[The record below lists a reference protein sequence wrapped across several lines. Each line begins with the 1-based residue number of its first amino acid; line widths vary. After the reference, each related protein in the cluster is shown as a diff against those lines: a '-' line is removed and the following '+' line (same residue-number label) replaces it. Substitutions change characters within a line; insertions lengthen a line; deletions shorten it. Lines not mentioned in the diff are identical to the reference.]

1 MDTTT
6 LARLRRDTPAAD
18 VRIHFNNAG
27 SSLMPAPV
35 FDVLTR
41 YLADERDLG
50 GYEAEAANAGVLAR
64 YYSAFAELLRVQPD
78 EIAYVE
84 NATRAWDMA
93 VYGLKL
99 GEGDEVPLHASEY
112 SSNYMA
118 FLQIA
123 RRTGMRIVLV
133 PSDGSGQIDV
143 AALARLVTS
152 RTRVVAVT
160 HVPTQGGLVNPVA
173 EVGRVARA
181 HGLIY
186 VLDACQSAGQID
198 LNVPEIGCDVLSGT
212 GRKFLRGPRGTGFLY
227 VSRRVMPLIEPP
239 FVDMHAA
246 RWTGREAYEF
256 LPDARRFENFESFLG
271 GRAALAAA
279 VDYALA
285 IGLPVIEARVQGLA
299 AALRAALAEVPG
311 VTVTDL
317 GAVKSGICT
326 FIVAGKPAAEVAA
339 GLAARGINVSVSSVA
354 LIDFEERGLE
364 ALVRA
369 SVHYFNTE
377 EEVARMVAAV
387 ADVSERGRFGN

>member
-1 MDTTT
+1 MTPEHI
-6 LARLRRDTPAAD
+6 ARLRAQTPAAER
-18 VRIHFNNAG
+18 RIHFNNAG

-35 FDVLTR
+35 FDTLTR

-50 GYEAEAANAGVLAR
+50 GYEAEAANAGPLAR
-64 YYSAFAELLRVQPD
+64 YYTGFADLLRVHPD

-99 GEGDEVPLHASEY
+99 GQGDQVILHASEY

-123 RRTGMRIVLV
+123 RRTGIQIVLA
-133 PSDGSGQIDV
+133 PSDGTGQIDV
-143 AALARLVTS
+143 AALERLITA

-173 EVGRVARA
+173 AVGRVARA

-198 LNVPEIGCDVLSGT
+198 LNIPDIGCDILSGT

-227 VSRRVMPLIEPP
+227 VARRVMNQIDPP
-239 FVDMHAA
+239 FVDMHSA
-246 RWTGREAYEF
+246 RWTGRHSYEF
-256 LPDARRFENFESFLG
+256 LPDARRFENFESFLA
-271 GRAALAAA
+271 GRAALATA

-285 IGLPVIEARVQGLA
+285 IGLPVIEARVQALA
-299 AALRAALAEVPG
+299 ALLRAALADVPG
-311 VTVTDL
+311 VAVHDL
-317 GAVKSGICT
+317 GAVKSGIVT
-326 FIVAGKPAAEVAA
+326 FTKQGLNAAQIAA
-339 GLAARGINVSVSSVA
+339 KLAAQGINVSVSAGA
-354 LIDFEERGLE
+354 LIDFEDRGLT

-369 SVHYFNTE
+369 SVHYFNTG
-377 EEVARMVAAV
+377 EEVAQMVAAV
-387 ADVSERGRFGN
+387 AGLAA